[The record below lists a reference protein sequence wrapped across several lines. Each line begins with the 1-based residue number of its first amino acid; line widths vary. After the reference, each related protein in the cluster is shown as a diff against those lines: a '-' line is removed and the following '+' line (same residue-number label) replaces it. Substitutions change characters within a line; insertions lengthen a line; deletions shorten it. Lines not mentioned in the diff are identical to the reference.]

1 MANLIGNAIG
11 TQRQF
16 AKQPEG
22 VYGKRLQGVS
32 VGAGLGLRD
41 TSGAMNLAN
50 SLGLLGGAILEAQV
64 AKDARREK
72 LGNAEAD
79 RIFALTSEEDKQKLS
94 TLDILA
100 RSEKFDLADNPY
112 AAARIDELRGQHLN
126 TLYKNEYDQ
135 SVAPN
140 QPLAKD
146 SQENAKTFEDYMNSR
161 LKEDGITFTNST
173 AFNKGF
179 FSSRPIDLLE
189 QDAKYRK
196 RRQNDLEEKRNAALS
211 SKADDIITNSYGRAD
226 ADVARDL
233 QKLQEDEMLTGVSLN
248 VHLKLSEGILKS
260 LALNGSP
267 SQITAYGET
276 VLYFDDTTGQEVRVK
291 DLNPMGY
298 YNVLANRA
306 NSAMFEQKTREF
318 LKGAES
324 LTSSEIPDYFEKL
337 QKSDPTFYKAI
348 APRLEGMVKAAQIR
362 EEKERKAYQKA
373 QEDAYKSRAATNAL
387 EDKFQAFNSGKT
399 LDINGRLSTTNIYE
413 CNGKQ
418 YNFTEREVIDWSQQ
432 KFYDNIKTL
441 GAVEGS
447 KANLQLLS
455 FPPVAEKFTKAIT
468 KQMDRGLALLNVN
481 SLEVDEEGNKILP
494 QELDNIVT
502 MYKVDPGLFSATFGT
517 ESKDILI
524 LSQLIDA
531 NGLEE
536 GVAKYAERR
545 DTFNG
550 DITLKE
556 KHQKRLKDAY
566 ETVMTIP
573 ELNTLGGY
581 GETGTA
587 NLTTNYSLNSMFHT
601 TLDGFLLSG
610 MDETKAISLAKQ
622 QVASAFFN
630 YDGVAIPKNFIMNI
644 QSSNQETVALAYLE
658 NKKKELAVDGDEENV
673 HYYHANGVLKAEYHG
688 KTVYSQQLA
697 GFTEDVS
704 KYLQS
709 LPEAQRVRLEDVYNI
724 PLDDSEYYEAD
735 PTAKIIRDA
744 GLDANRYLND

>member
-79 RIFALTSEEDKQKLS
+79 RIFALTSEEDKHKLS

-135 SVAPN
+135 SIAPN

-146 SQENAKTFEDYMNSR
+146 SQENAKTFEDYMNGR

-226 ADVARDL
+226 VDVARDL

-248 VHLKLSEGILKS
+248 VRLKLSEGILKS

-348 APRLEGMVKAAQIR
+348 APRLEGMVKTAQIR

-373 QEDAYKSRAATNAL
+373 QEDAYKSRAATDAL

-566 ETVMTIP
+566 ETVVTIP
-573 ELNTLGGY
+573 EIDNLAGY
-581 GETGTA
+581 GESGTA
-587 NLTTNYSLNSMFHT
+587 NLTTNYSLNSIFHT

-644 QSSNQETVALAYLE
+644 QSNNQETVALAYLE

-697 GFTEDVS
+697 GFTEDVNT
-704 KYLQS
+704 YLQS
-709 LPEAQRVRLEDVYNI
+709 LPEAQRVRLEDVYGVL
-724 PLDDSEYYEAD
+724 LDDSEYYETD

-744 GLDANRYLND
+744 GLSANRYPND

>member
-248 VHLKLSEGILKS
+248 VRLKLSEGILKS

-324 LTSSEIPDYFEKL
+324 LT
-337 QKSDPTFYKAI
+337 
-348 APRLEGMVKAAQIR
+348 
-362 EEKERKAYQKA
+362 
-373 QEDAYKSRAATNAL
+373 
-387 EDKFQAFNSGKT
+387 
-399 LDINGRLSTTNIYE
+399 
-413 CNGKQ
+413 
-418 YNFTEREVIDWSQQ
+418 
-432 KFYDNIKTL
+432 
-441 GAVEGS
+441 
-447 KANLQLLS
+447 
-455 FPPVAEKFTKAIT
+455 
-468 KQMDRGLALLNVN
+468 
-481 SLEVDEEGNKILP
+481 
-494 QELDNIVT
+494 
-502 MYKVDPGLFSATFGT
+502 
-517 ESKDILI
+517 
-524 LSQLIDA
+524 
-531 NGLEE
+531 
-536 GVAKYAERR
+536 
-545 DTFNG
+545 
-550 DITLKE
+550 
-556 KHQKRLKDAY
+556 
-566 ETVMTIP
+566 
-573 ELNTLGGY
+573 
-581 GETGTA
+581 
-587 NLTTNYSLNSMFHT
+587 
-601 TLDGFLLSG
+601 
-610 MDETKAISLAKQ
+610 
-622 QVASAFFN
+622 
-630 YDGVAIPKNFIMNI
+630 
-644 QSSNQETVALAYLE
+644 
-658 NKKKELAVDGDEENV
+658 
-673 HYYHANGVLKAEYHG
+673 
-688 KTVYSQQLA
+688 
-697 GFTEDVS
+697 
-704 KYLQS
+704 
-709 LPEAQRVRLEDVYNI
+709 
-724 PLDDSEYYEAD
+724 
-735 PTAKIIRDA
+735 
-744 GLDANRYLND
+744 

>member
-1 MANLIGNAIG
+1 M
-11 TQRQF
+11 
-16 AKQPEG
+16 
-22 VYGKRLQGVS
+22 S

-79 RIFALTSEEDKQKLS
+79 RIFALTSEEDKHKLS

-135 SVAPN
+135 SIAPN

-146 SQENAKTFEDYMNSR
+146 SQENAKTFEDYMNGR

-226 ADVARDL
+226 VDVARDL

-248 VHLKLSEGILKS
+248 VRLKLSEGILKS

-337 QKSDPTFYKAI
+337 QKSDPAFYKAI
-348 APRLEGMVKAAQIR
+348 APRLEGMVKTAQIR
-362 EEKERKAYQKA
+362 EEKERKAFMVE
-373 QEDAYKSRAATNAL
+373 QEKAYKAKAANDAL
-387 EDKFQAFNSGKT
+387 TSKFIAFSSGKT
-399 LDINGRLSTTNIYE
+399 LDIAGNLSTTPTYNY
-413 CNGKQ
+413 GDKQ
-418 YNFTEREVIDWSQQ
+418 VTFTEQDIVDWSQQ
-432 KFYDNIKTL
+432 QFYNNMQTL

-447 KANLQLLS
+447 KANLKLLY
-455 FPPVAEKFTKAIT
+455 FPPATKFKETIK
-468 KQMDRGLALLNVN
+468 KQMTTDLSLLNP
-481 SLEVDEEGNKILP
+481 LTLQEDENGTKTLPPALGNLMTI
-494 QELDNIVT
+494 
-502 MYKVDPGLFSATFGT
+502 YKTDPGSFMQLFP
-517 ESKDILI
+517 EDSKDIMTLNA
-524 LSQLIDA
+524 LIDA
-531 NGLEE
+531 NGMEQ
-536 GVAKYAERR
+536 GVSKFAERR
-545 DTFNG
+545 E
-550 DITLKE
+550 L
-556 KHQKRLKDAY
+556 LKDENFKRQFQKQLNESYEATLSIPEVATLASNGSTDDISLSGNNFAVASLY
-566 ETVMTIP
+566 ETAL
-573 ELNTLGGY
+573 EGNLL
-581 GETGTA
+581 TGMSPDA
-587 NLTTNYSLNSMFHT
+587 A
-601 TLDGFLLSG
+601 
-610 MDETKAISLAKQ
+610 ERLAKQ
-622 QVASAFFN
+622 QVADTFFN
-630 YDGVAIPKNFIMNI
+630 YQGAAIPKNFIKNI
-644 QSSNQETVALAYLE
+644 QSTNQEMVTYSYLDAKRNELAADGDPGDVHFFYNHTARSLQAEFQGAIVYKEDLPTFTASVHKYLE
-658 NKKKELAVDGDEENV
+658 GLPQ
-673 HYYHANGVLKAEYHG
+673 AE
-688 KTVYSQQLA
+688 Q
-697 GFTEDVS
+697 
-704 KYLQS
+704 
-709 LPEAQRVRLEDVYNI
+709 VRLEDVYTTA
-724 PLDDSEYYEAD
+724 LDDSEYYESNPLD
-735 PTAKIIRDA
+735 KVMRDA
-744 GLDANRYLND
+744 GVKNTIID